1 MNQYNFQNYF
11 WVVILSSPLAWTKK
25 NWASSLKN
33 SSPASQNVPI
43 SKRNC
48 EKRRETLEVIWPFLQ
63 NRSNDFSNC
72 LYLSSLLLIT
82 LGKPHVRKYS
92 LSWYLLITRCLDF
105 QKVVWG
111 VIQNHLAEKSD
122 QNLNVMSVGGNQMIG
137 RKPIQ
142 ITLQLKIWMLL
153 IF

>member
-1 MNQYNFQNYF
+1 MLWYYECPLPNAMEKFD
-11 WVVILSSPLAWTKK
+11 SSPKK
-25 NWASSLKN
+25 FL
-33 SSPASQNVPI
+33 PCL
-43 SKRNC
+43 SKC
-48 EKRRETLEVIWPFLQ
+48 SDFEKKLWKKRETLEVIWPFLQ
-63 NRSNDFSNC
+63 NSSNDFSNC

-92 LSWYLLITRCLDF
+92 LSWCLLITRCLDF